1 MSKAKYPN
9 RDALNQALDHYLDAM
24 FQFVSECLDEQSIRE
39 ALRLQSSDNLREK
52 MEVKDIADLIKMRW
66 LKSFKEKFKI
76 IDREY
81 IRYYDARSVTSL
93 IIEGRNQVSHQ
104 RLREL
109 DTEFT
114 RTQLFFI
121 TDILGKIKRSDA
133 QREVEVIRD
142 ELFNDTTE
150 QLVTIGVEDE
160 KAKYEKAIAEMQ
172 KRLASAEKNK
182 KKLSKQ
188 IVDNAVKLDEKTEE
202 LEKRSEQLVSAK
214 LSKQECEK
222 QRDSIS
228 KQLKKVQTA
237 HSACKEHITT
247 ISNQLTTAETERD
260 DYKERFETASRKREE
275 AETEWQAC
283 EESLIAMRKLFTIA
297 AIGNQTVQVV
307 YPPIQTDST
316 IRILDRRN
324 VDKKNYLLELLEQ
337 KQPTVIYVQSEER
350 IDQLLALVGPEKA
363 DVIGEHNE
371 RISEAEEREIL
382 EKLQSGEL
390 IAVVSNTAFS
400 TLASPHRIE
409 HFVFCHLVPGLDEFF
424 RQCTPAFASEKHA
437 YLHLI
442 YNSEQDIKG
451 LDQKYPDRKTLEK
464 FYPELRKLAETN
476 GDLIRPESLYSELDI
491 AKLSIE
497 TGLAIFEE
505 LQLLERSDEDVKL
518 LPPAGK
524 KLDES
529 SIYCRG
535 EELKKETADFRVF
548 QLERSIEQ
556 IWETLLKELNIDNE
570 HILEAS
576 SVYEVRA
583 FQDAIEDARAQSE
596 PSTDAVEDD
605 NAVDSEDTV
614 AKPTLKSARANAKVT
629 EEDVTEIRSRSAAGE
644 SDSELAEADSE
655 KKPEVKQ
662 SEFWQPIRAGEFGEL
677 FTGKPVPV
685 SNEGWI
691 AKTVRNIGVC
701 LYLTNQRCYVQVY
714 FHGANGS
721 ERREKIMTLFP
732 KSEYTYAYRDSPRET
747 KVQFPVLDKGRKDQ
761 DDWDEIREKLVA
773 MGTDIYNK
781 IDASD
786 L

>member
-1 MSKAKYPN
+1 MNRAKYPN
-9 RDALNQALDHYLDAM
+9 RDALNQALDIYLDAM
-24 FQFVSECLDEQSIRE
+24 CQFVSECLNEQSIRE

-121 TDILGKIKRSDA
+121 ADILGKIKRPDA
-133 QREVEVIRD
+133 KREVEVIRD
-142 ELFNDTTE
+142 ELFNDTT
-150 QLVTIGVEDE
+150 IGVEDE
-160 KAKYEKAIAEMQ
+160 KAKYEKSIAEME

-237 HSACKEHITT
+237 HSACKEHVTT

-275 AETEWQAC
+275 TETEWQSC
-283 EESLIAMRKLFTIA
+283 EESLTAMRKLFTVA
-297 AIGNQTVQVV
+297 TIGNQTVQAV
-307 YPPIQTDST
+307 YPPIETDST
-316 IRILDRRN
+316 VRILDRRG
-324 VDKKNYLLELLEQ
+324 VDKKNYLLALLEQ
-337 KQPTVIYVQSEER
+337 KQPTIIYVQSEEMAE
-350 IDQLLALVGPEKA
+350 LLLERVVPERA
-363 DVIGEHNE
+363 DLIEKHGEQT
-371 RISEAEEREIL
+371 SESEEIEIL
-382 EKLQSGEL
+382 ERLESGEL
-390 IAVVSNTAFS
+390 IAVVSNTTFS
-400 TLASPHRIE
+400 TLDSAHRVE
-409 HFVFCHLVPGLDEFF
+409 HFVFCHLVPSLDKFF
-424 RQCTPAFASEKHA
+424 DQCEPAFTSEGNA

-451 LDQKYPDRKTLEK
+451 LDQKYPDRNTLEK
-464 FYPELRKLAETN
+464 LYPELRELVGTN
-476 GDLIRPESLYSELDI
+476 GDLIRPGSIYNELDI
-491 AKLSIE
+491 AKQGIE

-505 LQLLERSDEDVKL
+505 LQLLERNDEGIRL
-518 LPPAGK
+518 LPPVGN
-524 KLDES
+524 KLEAS
-529 SIYCRG
+529 EIYRRG
-535 EELKKETADFRVF
+535 EQLKNGTADFQAF
-548 QLERSIEQ
+548 QLEHPIEQ

-576 SVYEVRA
+576 SIYEVRA
-583 FQDAIEDARAQSE
+583 FQDAIEDSRAQPEPSTDAVENDSKSGAEVSEAQSE

-605 NAVDSEDTV
+605 NTLDSEDTA
-614 AKPTLKSARANAKVT
+614 AKPKSSIAERYVRETT
-629 EEDVTEIRSRSAAGE
+629 EEARN
-644 SDSELAEADSE
+644 ELA
-655 KKPEVKQ
+655 VKIA
-662 SEFWQPIRAGEFGEL
+662 ELRINATGTRPIA
-677 FTGKPVPV
+677 
-685 SNEGWI
+685 W
-691 AKTVRNIGVC
+691 
-701 LYLTNQRCYVQVY
+701 
-714 FHGANGS
+714 
-721 ERREKIMTLFP
+721 
-732 KSEYTYAYRDSPRET
+732 KS
-747 KVQFPVLDKGRKDQ
+747 
-761 DDWDEIREKLVA
+761 IREKLGLHNDQFHKVIRLSKGYRDA
-773 MGTDIYNK
+773 VIARIKTLKDQDGGWEYNGKLGSLTGIDDIEDFLK
-781 IDASD
+781 
-786 L
+786 